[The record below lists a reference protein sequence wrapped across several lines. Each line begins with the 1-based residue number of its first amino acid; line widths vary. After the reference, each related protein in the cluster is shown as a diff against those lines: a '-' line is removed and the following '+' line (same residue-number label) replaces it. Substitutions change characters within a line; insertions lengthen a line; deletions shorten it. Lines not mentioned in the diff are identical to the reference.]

1 VRLHIEWSEGEVA
14 FVFGPAVV
22 KLVKYVKSE
31 RMHLEKYVGYSE
43 LGTLFSYFYK

>member
-1 VRLHIEWSEGEVA
+1 MT
-14 FVFGPAVV
+14 FVFGPAVG

-31 RMHLEKYVGYSE
+31 GMHLEKCVGYSE